1 MSNNAVMPLE
11 DYKSTC
17 NKIREK
23 IGVIP
28 VNINKQFSYAYGI
41 NEYDEE
47 LGVGTLIAG
56 QKYNVVY
63 AAVSS
68 TSGEYVAENIVVKG
82 VSTVGIT
89 IELTHPVDG
98 VSTYNV
104 YIYQFEDKIMAY
116 CNYSYVAD
124 SSGLNISINSIDSIV
139 SGELP
144 GKIEKVYEAG
154 KAQGTDEYWDL
165 FTNYGART
173 FYGDG
178 FRNSAFEYIRPT
190 YKVVPTELGSAVR
203 TFSNCKKL
211 KKVEAEY
218 FDFSKIKKAT
228 GSTTGFYNTFTAC
241 SALEEVEDVGLEGQ
255 RYFTSTF
262 NWCGS
267 LKKIARIGVSE
278 DIVFNGTFDNC
289 ARLEDITFDG
299 TISQNGLNLQDSK
312 KLSKKTWQNIINS
325 LSSTT
330 TELSITGSLESVK
343 KAFETS
349 VGANDGDTSP
359 EWEALESSKTN
370 WIINLV

>member
-1 MSNNAVMPLE
+1 MSNNAVMPLA
-11 DYKSTC
+11 DYVAAC
-17 NKIREK
+17 DKIREK
-23 IGVIP
+23 TGVIP
-28 VNINKQFSYAYGI
+28 VNINKHFSYAYGI
-41 NEYDEE
+41 DEYDEE
-47 LGVGTLIAG
+47 LGVGTLAAG

-63 AAVSS
+63 DAVSS
-68 TSGEYVAENIVVKG
+68 ASGEYVAENIVVKG
-82 VSTVGIT
+82 ISTVGIT
-89 IELTHPVDG
+89 IKLNHPMDG
-98 VSTYNV
+98 STYNV

-116 CNYSYVAD
+116 CSFNYVAD
-124 SSGLNISINSIDSIV
+124 SAGLNISINSIDSIV

-154 KAQGTDEYWDL
+154 KVQGTDEYWSL

-173 FYGDG
+173 FYGDS
-178 FRNSAFEYIRPT
+178 FRDSAFIYIRPA

-203 TFSNCKKL
+203 TFNNCKKL
-211 KKVEAEY
+211 KKVEAKY

-228 GSTTGFYNTFTAC
+228 GSSTGFYNTFAAC
-241 SALEEVEDVGLEGQ
+241 SLLEEIEDVGLEGQ

-278 DIVFNGTFDNC
+278 DTVFNGTFDNC
-289 ARLEDITFDG
+289 ASLEDITFDG
-299 TISQNGLNLQDSK
+299 TISQSGLNLQDSK
-312 KLSKKTWQNIINS
+312 KLSKKTWENIINS

-330 TELSITGSLESVK
+330 TELSITGSLTSVK

-349 VGANDGDTSP
+349 AGANDGDTSP